1 MSLDMEI
8 TKEWLKLPA
17 TKLVMEKLA
26 RAATAAQAK
35 YDTAQSHEEFI
46 RLQQFRAVVQVEI
59 PRIIEQIV
67 NEDERQENKWRFW
80 QWLRS

>member
-1 MSLDMEI
+1 MSLDTEI

-17 TKLVMEKLA
+17 TRLVMEKLT
-26 RAATAAQAK
+26 RAATEAQAK
-35 YDTAQSHEEFI
+35 YDAARSHEEFI

-67 NEDERQENKWRFW
+67 NEGERQENRWSFW
-80 QWLRS
+80 QWLKR